1 MKKRSTF
8 ITPLITAVIGLALA
22 LNQTAAQ
29 VPLSGGTYIQNFDSL
44 PTAVGN
50 NVWENNTT
58 LLGWYAASQS
68 QAASQA
74 GYTNIIGNNGSL
86 NSGAIYSYTNVAAP
100 SDRAL
105 GSVSSGQPA
114 NIAYGVRFVNDAG
127 VPLTNFIVSYTGEQF
142 RNGGN
147 ATAQSV
153 TFSYRIDTG
162 ISSSDPANTQ
172 SWTPVPSL
180 NFTSPTVGATAATL
194 DGNDSANRT
203 VISGVALSGFV
214 VFPGQ
219 EIFLRWLDVNDAGN
233 DHGLAVDDLTVSW
246 ETNLTAVP
254 STPVIASSPADVT
267 VGAGGSAT
275 FTVSATGTQPFT
287 YEWYATNGGIATL
300 VGSTPTFTTNF
311 LPVALSGYQFY
322 AVVSNGGGSATS
334 AVATLT
340 VTNVSAITT
349 NIGYFHTLQNA
360 SFALTNSTTLFSAT
374 GVVTTAANLVS
385 GTSVYSFHIQD
396 STGGIDVFHRG
407 GFPVDLPT
415 VGDMVRVTAPLL
427 QFNGFLELAPT
438 NANPTHELV
447 ILSSGNPLP
456 EPLYFDF
463 TTINPTLMESTYEGS
478 LVIVSNVFLGLTN
491 TPVILSGGSVFM
503 TNLNG
508 QVFRL
513 FNPAP
518 AIDPQGVT
526 PPVFAK
532 SVRGVMTQTDS
543 TSPFDSGYNMYLL
556 QMSDIEAGIAP
567 PSPEPLTISVVG
579 ADAVLSWTQP
589 NFNLQAAGTV
599 TGTYTN
605 VPGAT
610 SPYSYP
616 ISGEQRY
623 FRLQYTL
630 P

>member
-1 MKKRSTF
+1 MGAA
-8 ITPLITAVIGLALA
+8 LIGLAFA
-22 LNQTAAQ
+22 ITQASAQ
-29 VPLSGGTYIQNFDSL
+29 VPLSGGTYLQNFDGL
-44 PTAVGN
+44 PSAVGN
-50 NVWENNTT
+50 NTWENNTT
-58 LLGWYAASQS
+58 LLGWYAASQG

-86 NSGAIYSYTNVAAP
+86 NTGALYSYTNAAAP

-105 GSVSSGQPA
+105 GSASSGTPA
-114 NIAYGVRFVNDAG
+114 NIAYGVRFVNDTG
-127 VPLTNFIVSYTGEQF
+127 VPLTNFTVSYTGEQF

-147 ATAQSV
+147 ATPQPLA
-153 TFSYRIDTG
+153 FSYRIDSG
-162 ISSSDPANTQ
+162 ITSSDPANTQ
-172 SWTPVPSL
+172 SWTAEPLL
-180 NFTSPTVGATAATL
+180 NFISPTVGATAAAL
-194 DGNDSANRT
+194 DGNAAANRT
-203 VISGVALSGFV
+203 VISGIVLSGFV

-233 DHGLAVDDLTVSW
+233 DHGLAIDDLAVSW

-254 STPVIASSPADVT
+254 SAPVIASSPADVT

-287 YEWYATNGGIATL
+287 YEWYATNSGISSL
-300 VGSTPTFTTNF
+300 VGTTPSFTTNF
-311 LPVALSGYQFY
+311 LSLALSGFQFY

-340 VTNVSAITT
+340 VTNVTAITT

-360 SFALTNSTTLFSAT
+360 SFALTNTTTLFSAT

-447 ILSSGNPLP
+447 IISSGNPLP
-456 EPLYFDF
+456 EPLFFDF
-463 TTINPTLMESTYEGS
+463 TTINPALMESTYEGS

-491 TPVILSGGSVFM
+491 TSVILSGGSVFM
-503 TNLNG
+503 TNLSG

-567 PSPEPLTISVVG
+567 PTPEPLLISLVG
-579 ADAVLSWTQP
+579 GDAVLTWTDP
-589 NFNLQAAGTV
+589 AFSLQAAGTV
-599 TGTYTN
+599 TGTFTN

-610 SPYSYP
+610 SPFSYP
-616 ISGEQRY
+616 ISGAQRY